1 MQTDSYDFISD
12 FITFFWLSLYWVL
25 CFAGWLLLGTLLC
38 CLIVI
43 GYFTSL
49 EGIQLWWRIFI
60 GYSALLEDFYWVLRF
75 AGGLDTRLFLELKIF
90 KLIIGAIEHIS
101 SLSHQYL
108 KLWFDMRTK
117 YWQYYLF
124 IYLNYILQ
132 DERIDLVL
140 ALLSLHIPPLYTP
153 RWENISSIG
162 SIISTYTSIIYSK
175 VKE

>member
-1 MQTDSYDFISD
+1 MMQTDSYDFISD

-90 KLIIGAIEHIS
+90 KLIIGAIEH
-101 SLSHQYL
+101 QYL

-117 YWQYYLF
+117 YWQYSLF
-124 IYLNYILQ
+124 IYLNYILH
-132 DERIDLVL
+132 DDIIDLVL
-140 ALLSLHIPPLYTP
+140 ALSLHIPQLYTP
-153 RWENISSIG
+153 RLKNRSSIG

-175 VKE
+175 VIE

>member
-1 MQTDSYDFISD
+1 MQTDSYEFYNI
-12 FITFFWLSLYWVL
+12 FLVITV
-25 CFAGWLLLGTLLC
+25 LGTLLC
-38 CLIVI
+38 WMIVI
-43 GYFTSL
+43 RHFALLFDCYWVLYFT
-49 EGIQLWWRIFI
+49 G
-60 GYSALLEDFYWVLRF
+60 GYSALVEDFYWVLRF

-124 IYLNYILQ
+124 IYLHYILQ
-132 DERIDLVL
+132 DERIYLVL
-140 ALLSLHIPPLYTP
+140 AVLSLHIPQLYTP
-153 RWENISSIG
+153 RLKNRSSIG

-175 VKE
+175 VIE